1 MRIHPIPPMCWGG
14 LLTFSMDKVEA
25 VFEAMKIWQETIQ
38 TEDESAWI
46 MMLSKPIGG
55 GEVSLRDRD
64 YLLIGSSIRRNCCLL
79 VGISAQL
86 IQARRDTKSSLIL
99 VNPSSSRKTSA
110 Y

>member
-25 VFEAMKIWQETIQ
+25 VFDAMKIWQETIQ

-46 MMLSKPIGG
+46 MMLSKPIEG
-55 GEVSLRDRD
+55 GEVSPRDQD
-64 YLLIGSSIRRNCCLL
+64 YLLIDCSIRRSCCLL

-86 IQARRDTKSSLIL
+86 VQARRGTRF
-99 VNPSSSRKTSA
+99 P
-110 Y
+110 